1 MSAPSSPGGGD
12 DHASNSIAEALI
24 RRYTSACL
32 ELSSSTSNFA
42 SSSETSSNSLFQMH
56 GAESH
61 AKPNATMSGS
71 ATSASS
77 SQMEK
82 IFRRKYGSLLD
93 ALAAIAPTHAI
104 VLVENLANWEKGV
117 TEDTNTGEP
126 NTNNVR
132 EQQKEKLHIKIL
144 IY

>member
-12 DHASNSIAEALI
+12 DHAGNSIAEAMI

-42 SSSETSSNSLFQMH
+42 SSSETSSNSLFLMH
-56 GAESH
+56 GAESD
-61 AKPNATMSGS
+61 AKPNATMSSS

-77 SQMEK
+77 SQMEN
-82 IFRRKYGSLLD
+82 IRRKYGSLLD

-132 EQQKEKLHIKIL
+132 EQQKEKALCALWLAI
-144 IY
+144 